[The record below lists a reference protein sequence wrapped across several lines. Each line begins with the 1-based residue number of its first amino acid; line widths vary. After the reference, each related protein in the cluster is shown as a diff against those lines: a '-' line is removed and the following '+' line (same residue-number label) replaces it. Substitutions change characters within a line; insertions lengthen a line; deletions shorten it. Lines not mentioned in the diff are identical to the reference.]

1 MFDAFGSR
9 STLICSDLT
18 GKAVSTPAP
27 AEFGRGTHICAPTFQ
42 GHCCD
47 FRRLAG
53 GLPCI

>member
-27 AEFGRGTHICAPTFQ
+27 AEFGRGTHMRTYISGA
-42 GHCCD
+42 
-47 FRRLAG
+47 L
-53 GLPCI
+53 L